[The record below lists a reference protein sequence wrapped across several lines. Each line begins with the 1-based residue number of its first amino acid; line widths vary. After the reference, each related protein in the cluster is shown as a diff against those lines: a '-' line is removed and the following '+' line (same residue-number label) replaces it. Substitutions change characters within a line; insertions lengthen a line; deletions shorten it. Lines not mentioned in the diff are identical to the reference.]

1 MRRSIPVILPAL
13 FLLSACAPSVVVQ
26 KPLGPQVEL
35 SLSKTQVQPGRTLR
49 ITAKSEQA
57 GLPLQVAGWDQAV
70 ILSPVPGTR
79 GEMEGYMAIPLDAEP
94 GRVKLAVSSPGG
106 GQDQTLLVPVQV
118 LPKDEERVV
127 RLNITNFSRLPY
139 GRESRI
145 MTTVRN
151 DAPVWPA
158 PRIKPWAWPVKGR
171 LSELFGV
178 KRVYNN
184 GEGSWYHGG
193 YDIAAPGGTPVAA
206 PGPGRVIF
214 TAPFEAHGNT
224 ILIDHGYGVITT
236 YLHLK
241 TILVKPGDEVQQ
253 GQVIGEVGTT
263 GGSTGNHLHFQVNV
277 NNRVAAPE
285 DFLSDQTP

>member
-1 MRRSIPVILPAL
+1 MRLILRGAFPLL
-13 FLLSACAPSVVVQ
+13 FLLSACAPSVVVHR
-26 KPLGPQVEL
+26 PLGPQVEL
-35 SLSKTQVQPGRTLR
+35 SLSKTQLQPGRTVR
-49 ITAKSEQA
+49 ITARSEDP
-57 GLPLQVAGWDQAV
+57 GLVLQVRGWEQTV
-70 ILSPVPGTR
+70 ILSPVQGSR
-79 GEMEGYMAIPLDAEP
+79 GEMEGFLAVPLEAEP

-127 RLNITNFSRLPY
+127 RLNIANFSRLPY

-145 MTTVRN
+145 MTSVRN
-151 DAPVWPA
+151 EAPVWPA
-158 PRIKPWAWPVKGR
+158 PRLKPWVWPVKGR

-285 DFLSDQTP
+285 DFLSDKTP